1 MTYVYSRLRR
11 LRSSLILLREKR
23 GVGGGREE
31 KIYQMINYLRYPTD
45 APIAV
50 LTHRPVTLVS
60 RTQTRATSMK
70 ISNYIDV
77 ISGIARSED
86 NKKYLSLRI
95 PT

>member
-1 MTYVYSRLRR
+1 MTYVYSRVRR

-23 GVGGGREE
+23 VVGGGRVE
-31 KIYQMINYLRYPTD
+31 KNLSQMMINISRYPTD

-77 ISGIARSED
+77 ISGNR
-86 NKKYLSLRI
+86 
-95 PT
+95 